1 MIRYRGLAML
11 LAVFQAVPALADTA
25 FQDAALSIPM
35 TDGEGAHLQLA
46 GRLCLPQG
54 VVKPRVALLNHPAA
68 IDPAADKLTGCDS
81 EQAQWF
87 LARNFAVAFVQR
99 RGYGATG
106 GAMKENPACG
116 RGRDPVLRAGL
127 EGARDVEAAVAF
139 LASVSQLRHDG
150 MVVQGLSAGGW
161 ATIAFGALK
170 DPRVAALMNFAG
182 GRSCG
187 SADEVAA
194 AAYGLGGASNVPML
208 WVYRANDM
216 FFQPDFVAAVYKG
229 YTRGG
234 GKADLHAM
242 PAYGPTGND
251 GHNFWNRKGASV
263 EWTPIVEAY
272 LKERGVMGP
281 DGKAAP

>member
-1 MIRYRGLAML
+1 MIRYPGLVAL
-11 LAVFQAVPALADTA
+11 LAVFLAPTAAADTA
-25 FQDAALSIPM
+25 FEQIALSVPM
-35 TDGEGAHLQLA
+35 TDADGAHLQLA
-46 GRLCLPQG
+46 GRLCLPLG
-54 VVKPRVALLNHPAA
+54 ATRPRVALLNHPAA
-68 IDPAADKLTGCDS
+68 LDPAADKLVACDS

-87 LARNFAVAFVQR
+87 LGRGFAVAFVQR

-106 GAMKENPACG
+106 GPVKENPACG

-127 EGARDVEAAVAF
+127 EGARDVEATVAYLAV
-139 LASVSQLRHDG
+139 LPQLRHDG

-194 AAYGLGGASNVPML
+194 AAYSLGGASNLPML
-208 WVYRANDM
+208 WVYRSNDM
-216 FFQPDFVAAVYKG
+216 SFQPDFVATVYKG

-242 PAYGPTGND
+242 PAYGATGND
-251 GHNFWNRKGASV
+251 GHNFWNRQGASP
-263 EWTPIVEAY
+263 EWGPIVEAY
-272 LKERGVMGP
+272 LKERGVM
-281 DGKAAP
+281 DATGKAAP